1 MVVGLEFTNDSLR
14 TERDV
19 SYYINL
25 PTLASVPRVR
35 IPRRKRRRD
44 EGLLGKKTDFGSV
57 SN

>member
-1 MVVGLEFTNDSLR
+1 MVVGLEFKNDSLR

-25 PTLASVPRVR
+25 PTLACVPRVR

-44 EGLLGKKTDFGSV
+44 EGLFDRKADLGKV